1 MPLRGAQGKG
11 GARWQW
17 NPEPWQWLSEFLKFL
32 GSWSPSNFILYS
44 LGNINELT
52 SYTFIYPLWNSGNLE
67 KQIIHRLTHL
77 HFPIFYHPL
86 VHRLLY
92 IVVEN
97 YSNLI
102 LFLLFESCYPGEKK
116 GSLHLL
122 KPTPKDAFVGWIW
135 VWEES
140 LSWTL
145 IISPF
150 FPSKEL
156 PITTFQ
162 ILFKTDLEKR
172 FSNSSSV

>member
-86 VHRLLY
+86 VHRLLH

-116 GSLHLL
+116 GFITSSQTHTQRCFCRMDLSVGRKSFLDTYNISIL
-122 KPTPKDAFVGWIW
+122 PLQGTPHHY
-135 VWEES
+135 
-140 LSWTL
+140 
-145 IISPF
+145 
-150 FPSKEL
+150 FPNIVQNWPWKK
-156 PITTFQ
+156 IF
-162 ILFKTDLEKR
+162 
-172 FSNSSSV
+172 